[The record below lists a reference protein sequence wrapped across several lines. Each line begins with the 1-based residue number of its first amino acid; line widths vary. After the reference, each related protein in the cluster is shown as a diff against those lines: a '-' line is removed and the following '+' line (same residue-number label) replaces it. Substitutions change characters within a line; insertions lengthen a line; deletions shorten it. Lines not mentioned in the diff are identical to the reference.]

1 MQALSGTVGD
11 GGANAVHDAALV
23 QAILVKNRRPAR
35 AAAQRPAYLA
45 SYDGTC
51 GPQTIA
57 AIRQFQSDHALLNAA
72 GTAAAP
78 NVNATPGRVDAGDAT
93 WTAMVAN
100 VDAGFADLRVLTG
113 GRIAYVQAT
122 QGRVNA
128 RLAALA
134 NLTFTTAFAA
144 KMRNCINEMSR
155 IHGIAVGVCRQ
166 GDRRTFQQQYDLF
179 TSGRGVTNAGP
190 GESNHNFG
198 MAADMGFEGLRWLR
212 SNGTVVENETCWL
225 HRLDPA
231 QNGSNAEANRFWGAL
246 RTVGT
251 SAVVGA
257 FRGPV
262 GDRPHLQNWDDAGVV
277 MAVRLAD
284 LLTRSG
290 TMRWQGRRGA
300 YSCDFGLG
308 GPLCMQ
314 WAPQRK
320 YGTGKPR

>member
-1 MQALSGTVGD
+1 
-11 GGANAVHDAALV
+11 
-23 QAILVKNRRPAR
+23 
-35 AAAQRPAYLA
+35 
-45 SYDGTC
+45 
-51 GPQTIA
+51 
-57 AIRQFQSDHALLNAA
+57 
-72 GTAAAP
+72 
-78 NVNATPGRVDAGDAT
+78 
-93 WTAMVAN
+93 
-100 VDAGFADLRVLTG
+100 
-113 GRIAYVQAT
+113 
-122 QGRVNA
+122 
-128 RLAALA
+128 
-134 NLTFTTAFAA
+134 
-144 KMRNCINEMSR
+144 
-155 IHGIAVGVCRQ
+155 
-166 GDRRTFQQQYDLF
+166 
-179 TSGRGVTNAGP
+179 
-190 GESNHNFG
+190 
-198 MAADMGFEGLRWLR
+198 MGFEGLRWLR